1 MNLFL
6 HSPQS
11 PWFRMHM
18 DDVKDVDGVT
28 YVEYLKNEQAGH
40 DFNLQFEKRFCF
52 FGRGTWSFEIPRN

>member
-1 MNLFL
+1 MI
-6 HSPQS
+6 
-11 PWFRMHM
+11 
-18 DDVKDVDGVT
+18 DGLTSATEVVVLTRT